1 MEIRRKREG
10 NHPYAL
16 LRIGQNGFFKERAN
30 ILGEVYG
37 IIATNLYSRGGVAI
51 MINASLK
58 DSYFGNIHADNDV
71 DYVVTTKSGRTKQKY
86 GADIENVVFE
96 NIFYNN
102 TDNDFATAFDF
113 DYNEENYT
121 LKNVI
126 VSRAFLGNCKNPF
139 SMRQK
144 GSVVFRELYG
154 KTVENKS
161 GEIFGE

>member
-1 MEIRRKREG
+1 M
-10 NHPYAL
+10 
-16 LRIGQNGFFKERAN
+16 
-30 ILGEVYG
+30 
-37 IIATNLYSRGGVAI
+37 
-51 MINASLK
+51 
-58 DSYFGNIHADNDV
+58 
-71 DYVVTTKSGRTKQKY
+71 
-86 GADIENVVFE
+86 VFE

-126 VSRAFLGNCKNPF
+126 INRAFIGNCKKPF

-144 GSVVFRELYG
+144 GSLVYSELYG
-154 KTVENKS
+154 KNVENKS